1 MPTQNG
7 TIKDLRKVYLVIDD
21 TVIASKDLVEA
32 PEIQLPQNMV
42 EVVGGTNAGGFEFV
56 INNNVDGQI
65 TINFYKRDYPL
76 ATLQRK
82 YLNAESITFYAKDE
96 NTQMIYAN
104 GTDTFIGN
112 IGSYTLGASEAVEI
126 TILMPDFVSNK
137 A

>member
-1 MPTQNG
+1 MANG
-7 TIKDLRKVYLVIDD
+7 TTKDLRKVLIVIDD
-21 TVIASKDLVEA
+21 VVINNKDLVEA

-76 ATLQRK
+76 ATLQKK
-82 YLNAESITFYAKDE
+82 YLNAETITLYVKDE
-96 NTQMIYAN
+96 NTQMVYAN
-104 GTDTFIGN
+104 GTPTYIGN
-112 IGSYTLGASEAVEI
+112 VGSYTLGASEAVEI

>member
-1 MPTQNG
+1 MANG
-7 TIKDLRKVYLVIDD
+7 TTKDLRKVLIVIDD
-21 TVIASKDLVEA
+21 VVINNKDLVEA

-76 ATLQRK
+76 ATLQKK
-82 YLNAESITFYAKDE
+82 YLNAETITLYVKDE
-96 NTQMIYAN
+96 NTQMVYAN
-104 GTDTFIGN
+104 GTPTYIGN
-112 IGSYTLGASEAVEI
+112 VGPYTLGASEAVEI